1 MMYYH
6 RTLGADFWSMMVK
19 MIDENYAHEE
29 PPNTVLIMGLY
40 QFSSADQ
47 LRKSLNIEP
56 QTKLIVYQL
65 EPLIDNHISP
75 PFTLEKMINQ
85 VRGYDEVWDYDLEN
99 IEVLRKHGIEAKFK
113 PPVYAESLNIIPNN
127 DNPDIDILFYGSPT
141 FDRGNFFVDLSQG
154 YVHHDELSSLTFS
167 KMNIV
172 TLYNIQDS
180 RLDDFI
186 SRSKIILNLCPS
198 LKQTRQ
204 QQTRIFYP
212 LINRKCI
219 LSQKCPINYF
229 GDSIVE
235 FDGIQDFGDKVVK
248 LLQSGEWKDYPLRT
262 ESYQKF
268 VNRETIYKG

>member
-1 MMYYH
+1 MYYH
-6 RTLGADFWSMMVK
+6 RALGADHWSMLIK
-19 MIDENYAHEE
+19 MIDENYAAEE
-29 PPNTVLIMGLY
+29 NRETVLILGLY
-40 QFSSADQ
+40 QLHTAKQ
-47 LRKSLNIEP
+47 LREMLNIQP
-56 QTKLIVYQL
+56 HIKMIAYQL

-75 PFTLEKMINQ
+75 PYTLEKMIDQ

-99 IEVLRKHGIEAKFK
+99 IEVLRKNGIEAKFK
-113 PPVYAESLNIIPNN
+113 PPVYAESLNVIPNN
-127 DNPDIDILFYGSPT
+127 ENPDIDILFYGSPT
-141 FDRGNFFVDLSQG
+141 FDRGNFFVNLTQG
-154 YVHHDELSSLTFS
+154 YVHYDEASSLTFS
-167 KMNIV
+167 TMNIV

-212 LINRKCI
+212 LINRKCV

-229 GDSIVE
+229 GDSIIE
-235 FDGIQDFGDKVVK
+235 FDGFQDFGDKAIK
-248 LLQSGEWKDYPLRT
+248 LLQSGDWKDYPLRT

>member
-1 MMYYH
+1 MYYH
-6 RTLGADFWSMMVK
+6 RTLGADHWSMLVK
-19 MIDENYAHEE
+19 MIDENYALEE
-29 PPNTVLIMGLY
+29 NPDTVLILGLY
-40 QFSSADQ
+40 QLHTAKQ
-47 LRKSLNIEP
+47 IREMLNIQP
-56 QTKLIVYQL
+56 HVKMIAYQL
-65 EPLIDNHISP
+65 EPLIDKHISP
-75 PFTLEKMINQ
+75 PFTLDKMIDQ
-85 VRGYDEVWDYDLEN
+85 IRGYDEVWDYDLEN
-99 IEVLRKHGIEAKFK
+99 IEILRKHGIEAKFK
-113 PPVYAESLNIIPNN
+113 PPAYTQSLNVIPNN

-141 FDRGNFFVDLSQG
+141 FDRGNFFVDLTQG
-154 YVHHDELSSLTFS
+154 YIHHDELSSLTFS

-212 LINRKCI
+212 LINRKCV

-229 GDSIVE
+229 GDCIVE
-235 FDGIQDFGDKVVK
+235 FDGFQDFGDKALQ
-248 LLQSGEWKDYPLRT
+248 LLQSGDWKDYPTRT

-268 VNRETIYKG
+268 VNRETIYKE